1 MIFQIGSA
9 LLDACVLSVLER
21 EDMYGYILTQNV
33 KEVVDIS
40 ESTLYPVLRRLQK
53 ENFCKTY
60 DEPYQGRNRR
70 YYSITEEGRAK
81 LEEYKL
87 QWIDYKTAIETFLGD
102 ADNPVQAASDADDSA
117 SGTDNENQE
126 NLGGNEDE

>member
-53 ENFCKTY
+53 E
-60 DEPYQGRNRR
+60 
-70 YYSITEEGRAK
+70 A
-81 LEEYKL
+81 
-87 QWIDYKTAIETFLGD
+87 
-102 ADNPVQAASDADDSA
+102 
-117 SGTDNENQE
+117 
-126 NLGGNEDE
+126 